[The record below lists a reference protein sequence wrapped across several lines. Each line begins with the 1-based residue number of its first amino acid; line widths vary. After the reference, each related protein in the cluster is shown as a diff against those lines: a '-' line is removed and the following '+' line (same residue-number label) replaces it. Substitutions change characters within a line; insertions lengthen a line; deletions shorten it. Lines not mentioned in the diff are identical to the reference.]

1 MANIAVDQLEPGMV
15 LSEDV
20 LDINTRL
27 LLSRGQKIVSKH
39 IRVLKIWGVN
49 EVNIVGTV
57 KHKACELPVEDPEKR
72 QQAQQAVDAVFKHL
86 DLNHK
91 IIREIYQSSVAYR
104 LGGAYTPSPMPIHL
118 KIPAQAMPGRPKDIG
133 GFIRKIDEKLP
144 EAPVIVQEL
153 NDVIA
158 DELSTSND
166 VARVV
171 NKSPSLSAVLLK
183 LVNSAF
189 YGFPSKID
197 RISRAVTI
205 IGTKQISGIALGICV
220 MNAFKDIPREFL
232 DVRDFT
238 RHSLAC
244 GIVARI
250 LAALK
255 NIKDTEQLFV
265 SGLLHDIGK
274 LIVFKY
280 YPDHAREAIH
290 SARSSDRCL
299 YQAEREILGLNHT
312 QIGRHLIRKW
322 RLPDELEANI
332 VHHHTPSKSPDP
344 TKAGIIQLADLLV
357 HGTGIGN
364 SGELTIPCFDYSVLD
379 GIGISAC
386 AIPALIRQATLQLA
400 PLKTVFEG

>member
-1 MANIAVDQLEPGMV
+1 MASIAVDELEPGMV

-72 QQAQQAVDAVFKHL
+72 QQVQQAVDAVFKHL

-104 LGGAYTPSPMPIHL
+104 LGGACTPSPTPSHL
-118 KIPAQAMPGRPKDIG
+118 KTHAQATPGRPKDIG
-133 GFIRKIDEKLP
+133 GYIRKIDEKLP

-183 LVNSAF
+183 IVNSAF

-232 DVRDFT
+232 DVQDFT

-250 LAALK
+250 LAARK

-290 SARSSDRCL
+290 SARSSNRCL

-312 QIGRHLIRKW
+312 HIGRHLIRKW
-322 RLPDELEANI
+322 RLPDELAANI
-332 VHHHTPSKSPDP
+332 VHHHTPAKSPDP

-364 SGELTIPCFDYSVLD
+364 SGELSIPCFDYSVLD

-386 AIPALIRQATLQLA
+386 AIPALIRQATLQLS

>member
-1 MANIAVDQLEPGMV
+1 
-15 LSEDV
+15 
-20 LDINTRL
+20 
-27 LLSRGQKIVSKH
+27 
-39 IRVLKIWGVN
+39 
-49 EVNIVGTV
+49 
-57 KHKACELPVEDPEKR
+57 
-72 QQAQQAVDAVFKHL
+72 
-86 DLNHK
+86 
-91 IIREIYQSSVAYR
+91 
-104 LGGAYTPSPMPIHL
+104 MPD
-118 KIPAQAMPGRPKDIG
+118 RPKDIG

-364 SGELTIPCFDYSVLD
+364 SGELSIPCFDYSVLD

>member
-1 MANIAVDQLEPGMV
+1 MASIAVDELEPGMV

-49 EVNIVGTV
+49 EVNIVGSV
-57 KHKACELPVEDPEKR
+57 KHKTCELPVEDPEKR
-72 QQAQQAVDAVFKHL
+72 QQVQHAVDAVFKHL

>member
-118 KIPAQAMPGRPKDIG
+118 KIPAQAMPDRPKDIG

-220 MNAFKDIPREFL
+220 MNAFKDIPRELL
-232 DVRDFT
+232 DVQDFT

-250 LAALK
+250 LAARK